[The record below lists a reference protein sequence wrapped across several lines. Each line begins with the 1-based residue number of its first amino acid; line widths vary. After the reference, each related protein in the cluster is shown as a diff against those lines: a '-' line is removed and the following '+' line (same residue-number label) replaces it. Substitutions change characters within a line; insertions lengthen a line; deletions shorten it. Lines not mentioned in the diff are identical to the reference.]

1 MKTSIILMIGLFAS
15 ALFATPL
22 LSQDKCGKKEFSYN
36 PPPGSYKQISPD
48 EARHMKNHISSGQKE
63 VRIILEQVPDKT
75 QDGNS
80 K

>member
-1 MKTSIILMIGLFAS
+1 MKTSIILIIGLFAS

-22 LSQDKCGKKEFSYN
+22 LAQEKCGKKITSYN

-48 EARHMKNHISSGQKE
+48 AARNMKNHISSDQKE
-63 VRIILEQVPDKT
+63 VRITLEQAPDKT
-75 QDGNS
+75 EDKNS

>member
-1 MKTSIILMIGLFAS
+1 MMGLFAS

-22 LSQDKCGKKEFSYN
+22 LSQEKCGKKESSYN

-48 EARHMKNHISSGQKE
+48 EARHMKNHISSDQKE
-63 VRIILEQVPDKT
+63 VRITLEQAPDKT
-75 QDGNS
+75 EGANS